1 MKKTQTYAVAD
12 MVTGELITTELTH
25 EEMKQ
30 CLFLNQLGC
39 TANRLEVYKE
49 APGLVEGMYDCAAD
63 AYSDGAEAYKCGD
76 KEAAKECYEQSQKL
90 LNIAV
95 QLEEA
100 YDLDEQLDLHWP
112 EPSYEEPETSGG
124 NWQDS

>member
-1 MKKTQTYAVAD
+1 MKKTQTYAVVD
-12 MVTGELITTELTH
+12 TVTGELIGTELTN

-49 APGLVEGMYDCAAD
+49 APGLVESIYDKAGD
-63 AYSDGAEAYKCGD
+63 AYSDGAEAYHDGD
-76 KEAAKECYEQSQKL
+76 KEHANTCREESQKL
-90 LNIAV
+90 LNIAA